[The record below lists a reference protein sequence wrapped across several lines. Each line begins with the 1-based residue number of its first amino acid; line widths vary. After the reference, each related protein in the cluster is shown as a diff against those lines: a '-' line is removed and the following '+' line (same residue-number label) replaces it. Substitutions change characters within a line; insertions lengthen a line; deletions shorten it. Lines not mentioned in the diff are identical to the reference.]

1 LERDF
6 LKKISYSLRMGIIGK
21 KEFIEETFIESL
33 KVFTIESNISV
44 DKYELLIVFKE
55 IPIKIRI
62 YIAEKLENL
71 IYNFEKIQ
79 KLDVILITLNLY
91 EPASLK
97 AITKGLLKEFNEIF
111 SFQGLSI
118 LVGMDN
124 ETLFNRSRSKNF
136 KISRYQLEKITK
148 DLKLIYCFEIINK
161 NSDVNEIYNT
171 ILDDFKIR
179 FQYSSPELFE
189 AARDYGKKL
198 VS

>member
-1 LERDF
+1 MERDF

-79 KLDVILITLNLY
+79 KLDVIIITLNLY

>member
-1 LERDF
+1 
-6 LKKISYSLRMGIIGK
+6 MGIIGK

-179 FQYSSPELFE
+179 FQYSTPELFE